1 MNLLRIQ
8 DALKNASDDQLM
20 GLLRSPD
27 ATAPSYLVLSEIKR
41 RKDMRAQQPQEP
53 QGTVAEDLAKESTYD
68 DQGIRSLKTP
78 GYEEEAQQA
87 DDEGIQGMRR
97 GGVVR
102 MSNGSVVDTPSSS
115 YSEEDEATLRR
126 RLELIEAGRGVA
138 GRVGDVLQNVRPYRP
153 TENAPG
159 VPPRPNRN
167 QLLQLGLPSMSEL
180 EQQAIEAEREGRV
193 TDVLAGQERSA
204 RAAEAASGREVDF
217 RIQAMNDI
225 RSRISSGTPAEQ
237 AIREVLPGYRGV
249 SEAEL
254 RQGFGLPPLPAPA
267 SPPAAAAAA
276 DPGSAPVSTT
286 MPPTVVTAAAPG
298 TSSGPAAGAAG
309 AAGAAP
315 AAGAAGGAGRP
326 GSAGGIGALGSGASP
341 DFDRLYAAN
350 MARFPGLPADLQE
363 RLRSMRT
370 KPGEERSK
378 ALNMSLIEA
387 GLRMMASK
395 NPSLLGSIG
404 ESAVPAVQS
413 YAQQQAQIRK
423 DQREDIKDELSV
435 AQANLARAYYAGQ
448 ITAAQYRTAV
458 SELGANAR
466 AAAAEAGASARL
478 ASQQAGLESRERIA
492 AARDASNLQRTADAA
507 QAAALRNPE
516 LRNQMRLNLQMERTQ
531 SGNRTP
537 VTENEVNEAIIGLGI
552 RPGVAAPQG
561 RIQDGRYIPSGS

>member
-78 GYEEEAQQA
+78 GYEEEAQRS
-87 DDEGIQGMRR
+87 DPEGIQGMRR

-102 MSNGSVVDTPSSS
+102 MQDGGT
-115 YSEEDEATLRR
+115 
-126 RLELIEAGRGVA
+126 
-138 GRVGDVLQNVRPYRP
+138 
-153 TENAPG
+153 
-159 VPPRPNRN
+159 PPRP
-167 QLLQLGLPSMSEL
+167 LQDLSASEIDRYLDLSRQRQRLGFPMTGPGASPYTIEELMGQRMALEEISNLNPSE
-180 EQQAIEAEREGRV
+180 IN
-193 TDVLAGQERSA
+193 RSA
-204 RAAEAASGREVDF
+204 SL
-217 RIQAMNDI
+217 IPQN
-225 RSRISSGTPAEQ
+225 
-237 AIREVLPGYRGV
+237 LPGSLEV
-249 SEAEL
+249 
-254 RQGFGLPPLPAPA
+254 
-267 SPPAAAAAA
+267 PPAATSTGVSSPSQSAPPSAAVASA
-276 DPGSAPVSTT
+276 DPGAAPVRAE

-298 TSSGPAAGAAG
+298 AAAGAA
-309 AAGAAP
+309 
-315 AAGAAGGAGRP
+315 AGRP
-326 GSAGGIGALGSGASP
+326 GSAGGIGALGSGGSP

-350 MARFPGLPADLQE
+350 MARFPGLPADLE
-363 RLRSMRT
+363 ARMKAMRT
-370 KPGEERSK
+370 KPEEQRSK

-448 ITAAQYRTAV
+448 ITAAQYRTAR
-458 SELGANAR
+458 SELGANTR
-466 AAAAEAGASARL
+466 AALAANAQERVAERTA
-478 ASQQAGLESRERIA
+478 AGLESRERIA
-492 AARDASNLQRTADAA
+492 AGRDAATAQRAADLALNT
-507 QAAALRNPE
+507 ALRNPE
-516 LRNQMRLNLQMERTQ
+516 LRNQTRLNLQMERTQ
-531 SGNRTP
+531 AGNRTP
-537 VTENEVNEAIIGLGI
+537 VTESEVSDAIRNLNI
-552 RPGVAAPQG
+552 RPGAAAAQG
-561 RIQDGRYIPSGS
+561 SIVVQDGVQRYVRPGS

>member
-41 RKDMRAQQPQEP
+41 RKDMRAQQPEEP

-78 GYEEEAQQA
+78 GYEEEAQRS
-87 DDEGIQGMRR
+87 DDDSIQGMRR

-102 MSNGSVVDTPSSS
+102 MQGGGGVEDYGLYPEERDLINPSRLFQR
-115 YSEEDEATLRR
+115 LRDYR
-126 RLELIEAGRGVA
+126 AGT
-138 GRVGDVLQNVRPYRP
+138 Q
-153 TENAPG
+153 
-159 VPPRPNRN
+159 
-167 QLLQLGLPSMSEL
+167 QL
-180 EQQAIEAEREGRV
+180 REG
-193 TDVLAGQERSA
+193 LINPPGPPSPQPSPFGE
-204 RAAEAASGREVDF
+204 EPINPQAS
-217 RIQAMNDI
+217 
-225 RSRISSGTPAEQ
+225 
-237 AIREVLPGYRGV
+237 
-249 SEAEL
+249 AEL
-254 RQGFGLPPLPAPA
+254 RSPSAVTEPSLA
-267 SPPAAAAAA
+267 SSIPNIDYSAANEPPPAAAFAP
-276 DPGSAPVSTT
+276 PGQRGS
-286 MPPTVVTAAAPG
+286 
-298 TSSGPAAGAAG
+298 
-309 AAGAAP
+309 AAP
-315 AAGAAGGAGRP
+315 AATTSAAGAGGAGRP
-326 GSAGGIGALGSGASP
+326 GSAGGIGALGSGGSP

-363 RLRSMRT
+363 RMRAMRT
-370 KPGEERSK
+370 KPEEQRSK

-423 DQREDIKDELSV
+423 DQREDIKDEMSV

-466 AAAAEAGASARL
+466 AALAANAQVASAERT
-478 ASQQAGLESRERIA
+478 AAGLESRERIA
-492 AARDASNLQRTADAA
+492 AGRDAAAA
-507 QAAALRNPE
+507 QRAADLALNTALRNPE
-516 LRNQMRLNLQMERTQ
+516 LRNQTRLNLQMERTQ
-531 SGNRTP
+531 AGNRTP
-537 VTENEVNEAIIGLGI
+537 VTESEVSDAIRNLGI
-552 RPGVAAPQG
+552 RPGAAAAQG
-561 RIQDGRYIPSGS
+561 SIVVQDGVQRYVRPGS

>member
-20 GLLRSPD
+20 GLLRTPD
-27 ATAPSYLVLSEIKR
+27 ATAPSYLVLSEVKR
-41 RKDMRAQQPQEP
+41 RKDMRAQQPEEP
-53 QGTVAEDLAKESTYD
+53 QGTVAEDLAKDTTYD

-78 GYEEEAQQA
+78 GYEEEAQRA

-115 YSEEDEATLRR
+115 YSEEDEETLLRR
-126 RLELIEAGRGVA
+126 LALAESATGVVQPVVDA
-138 GRVGDVLQNVRPYRP
+138 LQNVRPLRP
-153 TENAPG
+153 GENAPG
-159 VPPRPNRN
+159 VPRRPSRN
-167 QLLQLGLPSMSEL
+167 ELLQLGLPPMSEL
-180 EQQAIEAEREGRV
+180 ERQAVEADRESRV
-193 TDVLAGQERSA
+193 TGVLEGQERSA
-204 RAAEAASGREVDF
+204 RAAEAASGRAVDS

-225 RSRISSGTPAEQ
+225 RSRISGGTPAEQ

-254 RQGFGLPPLPAPA
+254 RQGFGLPPLPATA
-267 SPPAAAAAA
+267 SPPAAA
-276 DPGSAPVSTT
+276 DPSSAPVSANI
-286 MPPTVVTAAAPG
+286 PATVVTADAPA
-298 TSSGPAAGAAG
+298 PAPAGAGAG
-309 AAGAAP
+309 A
-315 AAGAAGGAGRP
+315 
-326 GSAGGIGALGSGASP
+326 GIGALPSGGST

-350 MARFPGLPADLQE
+350 LGRFPGLSADLQE
-363 RLRSMRT
+363 RLKSMRT
-370 KPGEERSK
+370 KPEEQRSK

-423 DQREDIKDELSV
+423 DQREDIKDEMAV
-435 AQANLARAYYAGQ
+435 AQSELARAYYAGQ

-466 AAAAEAGASARL
+466 AAAAEAGANARL
-478 ASQQAGLESRERIA
+478 GRTEQLDINNRRTAASTSLRSNTELQELGRQAALEQRMVLGSAEGSR
-492 AARDASNLQRTADAA
+492 QRTEG
-507 QAAALRNPE
+507 QARLTALRNRMRQIE
-516 LRNQMRLNLQMERTQ
+516 LETYR
-531 SGNRTP
+531 
-537 VTENEVNEAIIGLGI
+537 GLGL
-552 RPGVAAPQG
+552 APQENAPPANYNYVTG
-561 RIQDGRYIPSGS
+561 QGAVPIQ

>member
-20 GLLRSPD
+20 GLLRTPD

-41 RKDMRAQQPQEP
+41 RKDMRAQQPEEP

-78 GYEEEAQQA
+78 GYEEEAQRA
-87 DDEGIQGMRR
+87 DPEGIQGMRR

-102 MSNGSVVDTPSSS
+102 MQDGGT
-115 YSEEDEATLRR
+115 
-126 RLELIEAGRGVA
+126 
-138 GRVGDVLQNVRPYRP
+138 
-153 TENAPG
+153 
-159 VPPRPNRN
+159 PPRP
-167 QLLQLGLPSMSEL
+167 LQDLSASEIDRYLDLSRQRQRLGFPMTGPGASPYTIEELMGQRMALEEISNLNPSE
-180 EQQAIEAEREGRV
+180 IN
-193 TDVLAGQERSA
+193 RSA
-204 RAAEAASGREVDF
+204 SL
-217 RIQAMNDI
+217 IPQN
-225 RSRISSGTPAEQ
+225 
-237 AIREVLPGYRGV
+237 LPGSLEV
-249 SEAEL
+249 
-254 RQGFGLPPLPAPA
+254 
-267 SPPAAAAAA
+267 PPAATSTGVSSPSQSAPPSAAVASA
-276 DPGSAPVSTT
+276 DPGAAPVRAE

-298 TSSGPAAGAAG
+298 AAAGAA
-309 AAGAAP
+309 
-315 AAGAAGGAGRP
+315 AGRP
-326 GSAGGIGALGSGASP
+326 GSAGGIGALGSGGSP

-350 MARFPGLPADLQE
+350 MARFPGLPADLE
-363 RLRSMRT
+363 ARMKAMRT
-370 KPGEERSK
+370 KPEEERSK

-466 AAAAEAGASARL
+466 AALAANAQERVAERTA
-478 ASQQAGLESRERIA
+478 AGLESRERIA
-492 AARDASNLQRTADAA
+492 ADRIEAQERNAVRAAFRSALASDPEYKALSEQIGMQRSMLSTANESQRSQIQSRVQQLERARSNRESQIRGLYSSEDPLGLRT
-507 QAAALRNPE
+507 
-516 LRNQMRLNLQMERTQ
+516 
-531 SGNRTP
+531 
-537 VTENEVNEAIIGLGI
+537 
-552 RPGVAAPQG
+552 G
-561 RIQDGRYIPSGS
+561 R